1 MRATILY
8 MIAVDV
14 AGRTVASHCATGTLD
29 DFNGILE
36 RREQVRIDG
45 GIVVVMRGREAEAK
59 AGEMAT
65 AIEGYIFYEI
75 AALLVLAA
83 GVGFVG
89 LLLRQPLIVSFIAV
103 GILAGPSVLNIAQSD
118 EQIDLLAELGIAVLL
133 FLVGLKLDFNL
144 VRTLGPVA
152 LVTGLGQVVFTTV
165 FGFLIALAL
174 GLDAVTAIY
183 VAIALTFSSTIIIVK
198 LLSDKR
204 EIDSL
209 HGRIA
214 LGFLIVQDI
223 VVVVAMI
230 ALSAIGMGGAAAEG
244 ENALTEV
251 LGVLGY
257 GVAMLAFVVLF
268 IRYLANPLVE
278 RLSRAPELLVSF
290 AIGWA
295 ALLAAVGHYLGFGKE
310 LGGLLAGVS
319 LASTP
324 FREAIAARLA
334 SLRDFLLLFFFIAL
348 GASLDLSVLGASVG
362 PAIVLSLFV
371 LIGNPL
377 IVLAIMG
384 AMGYRK
390 RTGFLAGLTVAQ
402 ISEFSLIFMAMGVAI
417 GHVAEDA
424 LGLVTLVGLV
434 TIAASTYMITYSH
447 QLYGLFEPA
456 LGVFERRRKTAE
468 DADPPGAASLHD
480 VILFGLGRYG
490 LGIASALRDSGRRI
504 LGVDFS
510 PEAVRHAR
518 AQGFDVVF
526 GDATDPEFL
535 AHLPLARAD
544 WLVMAVPEHD
554 TGLTHDDPRQAL
566 LRAVRDLGFDG
577 RIAVAAHRDATAMM
591 LQAERADLILMPYR
605 DAAFAAARMI
615 TDDARAPDRIVA
627 DPEGQKEL
635 PA

>member
-1 MRATILY
+1 
-8 MIAVDV
+8 
-14 AGRTVASHCATGTLD
+14 
-29 DFNGILE
+29 
-36 RREQVRIDG
+36 
-45 GIVVVMRGREAEAK
+45 
-59 AGEMAT
+59 
-65 AIEGYIFYEI
+65 
-75 AALLVLAA
+75 
-83 GVGFVG
+83 
-89 LLLRQPLIVSFIAV
+89 V
-103 GILAGPSVLNIAQSD
+103 GIIAGPSVLNIARSD
-118 EQIDLLAELGIAVLL
+118 AQIDLLAELGIAVLL

-174 GLDAVTAIY
+174 GLDPRTAIY

-214 LGFLIVQDI
+214 LGFLIVQD
-223 VVVVAMI
+223 VVVVLAMI
-230 ALSAIGMGGAAAEG
+230 VLSAIGVGAAAEG
-244 ENALTEV
+244 QGAVVDV
-251 LGVLGY
+251 LRVIGF
-257 GVAMLAFVVLF
+257 GVAMLAFVVVF
-268 IRYLANPLVE
+268 IRYAANPLVE

-295 ALLAAVGHYLGFGKE
+295 ALLAAAGHYLGFGKE

-402 ISEFSLIFMAMGVAI
+402 ISEFSLIFMAMGVTI
-417 GHVAEDA
+417 GHVADEA

-434 TIAASTYMITYSH
+434 TIAASTYMITFSH
-447 QLYGLFEPA
+447 QIYAVFEPV
-456 LGVFERRRKTAE
+456 LGIFERKAPDRLRD
-468 DADPPGAASLHD
+468 DAPTSARPHD

-490 LGIASALRDSGRRI
+490 LGIASALRDSGKRV

-518 AQGFDVVF
+518 AEGYDVMF

-535 AHLPLARAD
+535 AHLPLRHAE
-544 WLVMAVPEHD
+544 WLVLAVPEHD
-554 TGLTHDDPRQAL
+554 MGLTHDDPRHAL
-566 LRAVRDLGFDG
+566 LRAVRDQGYAG
-577 RIAVAAHRDATAMM
+577 RVAVAAHRDATAIA
-591 LQAERADLILMPYR
+591 LAAETADLILMPYR

-615 TDDARAPDRIVA
+615 TGEARNPGLTVA
-627 DPEGQKEL
+627 DPDGQKEL
-635 PA
+635 PT

>member
-1 MRATILY
+1 MT
-8 MIAVDV
+8 
-14 AGRTVASHCATGTLD
+14 
-29 DFNGILE
+29 E
-36 RREQVRIDG
+36 
-45 GIVVVMRGREAEAK
+45 
-59 AGEMAT
+59 

-83 GVGFVG
+83 AVGFAG

-103 GILAGPSVLNIAQSD
+103 GILAGPSALDIVQSD
-118 EQIDLLAELGIAVLL
+118 VQIDLLAELGIAVLL

-152 LVTGLGQVVFTTV
+152 LVTGLGQVAFTTV

-174 GLDAVTAIY
+174 GIDTVTAIY

-204 EIDSL
+204 EIDAL

-223 VVVVAMI
+223 VVVIAMI
-230 ALSAIGMGGAAAEG
+230 ALSAIGVGGAAAG
-244 ENALTEV
+244 GDNALADV
-251 LGVLGY
+251 LTVLGY
-257 GVAMLAFVVLF
+257 GVAMLVFVILF
-268 IRYLANPLVE
+268 IRYAANPLVE
-278 RLSRAPELLVSF
+278 RLSQAPELLVSF

-348 GASLDLSVLGASVG
+348 GASLDLSVLGASVW
-362 PAIVLSLFV
+362 PALVLSLFV

-417 GHVAEDA
+417 GHVAEDG

-447 QLYGLFEPA
+447 QLYALFEPVLGLFERGNP
-456 LGVFERRRKTAE
+456 RAE
-468 DADPPGAASLHD
+468 DEDSASPGQAHD
-480 VILFGLGRYG
+480 VVLFGLGRYG
-490 LGIASALRDSGRRI
+490 MGIATELRDSGKRI

-510 PEAVRHAR
+510 PESVRHAR

-535 AHLPLARAD
+535 AHLPLARAE
-544 WLVMAVPEHD
+544 WLVMAVPEHA
-554 TGLTHDDPRQAL
+554 TGLTHDDPRHAL
-566 LRAVRDLGFDG
+566 LKAARETGFRG
-577 RIAVAAHRDATAMM
+577 RIAVAAHREASAAALRAD
-591 LQAERADLILMPYR
+591 RADLVLMPYR

-615 TDDARAPDRIVA
+615 AGEAPVPDRFSE
-627 DPEGQKEL
+627 DPDGQKEL
-635 PA
+635 LA

>member
-1 MRATILY
+1 MT
-8 MIAVDV
+8 AV
-14 AGRTVASHCATGTLD
+14 L
-29 DFNGILE
+29 
-36 RREQVRIDG
+36 
-45 GIVVVMRGREAEAK
+45 
-59 AGEMAT
+59 
-65 AIEGYIFYEI
+65 EGYLFYEI

-89 LLLRQPLIVSFIAV
+89 LILRQPLIVSFIAV
-103 GILAGPSVLNIAQSD
+103 GILAGPSVLNIARSD
-118 EQIDLLAELGIAVLL
+118 AQIDLLAELGIAVLL
-133 FLVGLKLDFNL
+133 CLVGLKLDFNL

-152 LVTGLGQVVFTTV
+152 LVTGLGQVIFTTV
-165 FGFLIALAL
+165 FGFLIGLAL
-174 GLDAVTAIY
+174 GLDPRTAIY

-223 VVVVAMI
+223 VVVLAMI
-230 ALSAIGMGGAAAEG
+230 VLSAIGVGAAAEG
-244 ENALTEV
+244 QGALTDV
-251 LGVLGY
+251 LRVIGFGL
-257 GVAMLAFVVLF
+257 AMLAFVIAF
-268 IRYLANPLVE
+268 IRYVADPLVE

-362 PAIVLSLFV
+362 PALVLSLFV

-390 RTGFLAGLTVAQ
+390 RTSFLAGLTVAQ

-417 GHVAEDA
+417 GHVANEA

-447 QLYGLFEPA
+447 QLYNVFEPV
-456 LGVFERRRKTAE
+456 LGVFERKAPDRARDDAPETAR
-468 DADPPGAASLHD
+468 PHD

-490 LGIASALRDSGRRI
+490 LGIAGALRDSGKRV

-510 PEAVRHAR
+510 PEAVRYAR
-518 AQGFDVVF
+518 AQGFDTAF

-535 AHLPLARAD
+535 AHLPLRHAD
-544 WLVMAVPEHD
+544 GLVLAVPEHD
-554 TGLTHDDPRQAL
+554 MGLTHDDPRHAL
-566 LRAVRDLGFDG
+566 LRAVRDQGFEG
-577 RIAVAAHRDATAMM
+577 QVAVAAHRDATAEA
-591 LQAERADLILMPYR
+591 LAAETADLILMPYR
-605 DAAFAAARMI
+605 DAAVAAARMI
-615 TDDARAPDRIVA
+615 TGEAQDPGPAASDPD
-627 DPEGQKEL
+627 GQKEL
-635 PA
+635 LA

>member
-1 MRATILY
+1 MT
-8 MIAVDV
+8 
-14 AGRTVASHCATGTLD
+14 
-29 DFNGILE
+29 
-36 RREQVRIDG
+36 
-45 GIVVVMRGREAEAK
+45 
-59 AGEMAT
+59 T

-83 GVGFVG
+83 GAGFVG

-103 GILAGPSVLNIAQSD
+103 GILAGPSVLDLAQSD
-118 EQIDLLAELGIAVLL
+118 EQIDLLAELGIALLL
-133 FLVGLKLDFNL
+133 FLVGLKLDFKL

-152 LVTGLGQVVFTTV
+152 LVTGLGQVAFTTV

-204 EIDSL
+204 EIDAL

-214 LGFLIVQDI
+214 LGFLIVQDV

-230 ALSAIGMGGAAAEG
+230 ALSAIGVGGAAGGDGAIG
-244 ENALTEV
+244 DV
-251 LGVLGY
+251 LRVLGY
-257 GVAMLAFVVLF
+257 GLAMLAFVVLF
-268 IRYLANPLVE
+268 IRYVANPLVE
-278 RLSRAPELLVSF
+278 RLSQAPELLVSF

-319 LASTP
+319 IASTP

-377 IVLAIMG
+377 IVLVIMG

-417 GHVAEDA
+417 GHVAEEA

-447 QLYGLFEPA
+447 QLYRVFEPV
-456 LGVFERRRKTAE
+456 LGVFERRRAE
-468 DADPPGAASLHD
+468 AGEEGDGDAAREHD
-480 VILFGLGRYG
+480 VVLFGLGRYG
-490 LGIASALRDSGRRI
+490 LGIATALRDGGKRI

-518 AQGFDVVF
+518 AQGFDAVF

-535 AHLPLARAD
+535 AHLPLKSAV
-544 WLVMAVPEHD
+544 WLVLAVPEHD
-554 TGLTHDDPRQAL
+554 TGLTHDDPRHAL
-566 LRAVRDLGFDG
+566 LKAVRELGFEG
-577 RIAVAAHRDATAMM
+577 KIAVAAQREATADA
-591 LQAERADLILMPYR
+591 LRAERADLVLMPYR

-615 TDDARAPDRIVA
+615 AGGARAPEHA
-627 DPEGQKEL
+627 PEDPGGQKEL

>member
-1 MRATILY
+1 MT
-8 MIAVDV
+8 
-14 AGRTVASHCATGTLD
+14 
-29 DFNGILE
+29 
-36 RREQVRIDG
+36 
-45 GIVVVMRGREAEAK
+45 
-59 AGEMAT
+59 T
-65 AIEGYIFYEI
+65 AIESYIFYEI

-83 GVGFVG
+83 GVGFLG

-103 GILAGPSVLNIAQSD
+103 GILAGPSVLDIARSD
-118 EQIDLLAELGIAVLL
+118 EQIDLLAELGIALLL
-133 FLVGLKLDFNL
+133 FLVGLKLDFKL

-152 LVTGLGQVVFTTV
+152 LVTGLGQVFFTTV
-165 FGFLIALAL
+165 FGFLIGLAL
-174 GLDAVTAIY
+174 GLDARTAFY

-204 EIDSL
+204 EIDAL

-214 LGFLIVQDI
+214 LGFLIVQDV

-230 ALSAIGMGGAAAEG
+230 ALSAIGVGGAAGEG
-244 ENALTEV
+244 GALGDV
-251 LGVLGY
+251 LQVLAY
-257 GVAMLAFVVLF
+257 GLAMLGFVVVF
-268 IRYLANPLVE
+268 IRYIADPLVE

-295 ALLAAVGHYLGFGKE
+295 AFLAALGHYLGFGKE

-348 GASLDLSVLGASVG
+348 GASLDLSVLGESVV
-362 PAIVLSLFV
+362 PALVLALFV

-402 ISEFSLIFMAMGVAI
+402 ISEFSLIFMAMGVAV
-417 GHVAEDA
+417 GHVAEEA

-447 QLYGLFEPA
+447 RIYEVFEPV
-456 LGVFERRRKTAE
+456 LGVFERRNPTAE
-468 DADPPGAASLHD
+468 DASGADDLRPHD
-480 VILFGLGRYG
+480 VIVFGLGRYG
-490 LGIASALRDSGRRI
+490 LGIAAALQESGKRI

-518 AQGFDVVF
+518 AQGYDVVF

-544 WLVMAVPEHD
+544 WLVLAVPEHD
-554 TGLTHDDPRQAL
+554 TGLSHDDPRHAL
-566 LRAVRDLGFDG
+566 LKSVRALGYPG
-577 RIAVAAHRDATAMM
+577 RIAVAAHREVSIGE
-591 LQAERADLILMPYR
+591 LQAHRADLVLMPYR
-605 DAAFAAARMI
+605 DAAYAAARMI
-615 TDDARAPDRIVA
+615 TGDTAAPGRLPE
-627 DPEGQKEL
+627 DPAGQKEL

>member
-1 MRATILY
+1 MTA
-8 MIAVDV
+8 
-14 AGRTVASHCATGTLD
+14 
-29 DFNGILE
+29 
-36 RREQVRIDG
+36 
-45 GIVVVMRGREAEAK
+45 
-59 AGEMAT
+59 
-65 AIEGYIFYEI
+65 AIEGYLFYEI

-83 GVGFVG
+83 GVGFLG
-89 LLLRQPLIVSFIAV
+89 LMLRQPLIVSFIAV
-103 GILAGPSVLNIAQSD
+103 GILAGPSVLGIARSD

-133 FLVGLKLDFNL
+133 FLVGLKLDFGL

-152 LVTGLGQVVFTTV
+152 LVTGLGQVVFTTI
-165 FGFLIALAL
+165 FGFFIGLAL
-174 GLDAVTAIY
+174 GLDTRTALY

-214 LGFLIVQDI
+214 LGFLIVQD
-223 VVVVAMI
+223 VVVVIAMI
-230 ALSAIGMGGAAAEG
+230 ALSAIGVGAAADG
-244 ENALTEV
+244 AGAAGDV
-251 LGVLGY
+251 LRVLGY
-257 GVAMLAFVVLF
+257 GLAMLIGVILF

-324 FREAIAARLA
+324 FREAIASRLA

-377 IVLAIMG
+377 IVLIIMG

-402 ISEFSLIFMAMGVAI
+402 ISEFSLIFMAMGVSI
-417 GHVAEDA
+417 GHVSDEA

-447 QLYGLFEPA
+447 ELYAFFEPV
-456 LGVFERRRKTAE
+456 LGIFERPGGTAE
-468 DADPPGAASLHD
+468 PDSGPESERPHD

-490 LGIASALRDSGRRI
+490 LGIASVLRDGGQRI

-510 PEAVRHAR
+510 PQAVRNAR
-518 AQGFDVVF
+518 AQGYDVVF

-535 AHLPLARAD
+535 AHLPLESAR

-554 TGLTHDDPRQAL
+554 TGLTHDDPRRGL
-566 LRAVRDLGFDG
+566 LRAAHDLGFRG
-577 RIAVAAHRDATAMM
+577 KIAVAAHRDATGETLTA
-591 LQAERADLILMPYR
+591 AGADLVLMPYR

-615 TDDARAPDRIVA
+615 ADGVAAPRPA
-627 DPEGQKEL
+627 ASDPDGQKEL
-635 PA
+635 PV

>member
-1 MRATILY
+1 MTA
-8 MIAVDV
+8 
-14 AGRTVASHCATGTLD
+14 
-29 DFNGILE
+29 
-36 RREQVRIDG
+36 
-45 GIVVVMRGREAEAK
+45 
-59 AGEMAT
+59 

-83 GVGFVG
+83 GVGFIG

-103 GILAGPSVLNIAQSD
+103 GILAGPSVFDIARSD

-133 FLVGLKLDFNL
+133 FLVGLKLDFKL

-152 LVTGLGQVVFTTV
+152 LMTGLGQVVFTTV
-165 FGFLIALAL
+165 FGYLIALGL
-174 GLDAVTAIY
+174 GLDTLSAFY

-223 VVVVAMI
+223 VVVIAMI
-230 ALSAIGMGGAAAEG
+230 VLSAVGVG
-244 ENALTEV
+244 EAGDDALTGV
-251 LGVLGY
+251 LSVLGY
-257 GVAMLAFVVLF
+257 GLAMLAAVAVFVRF
-268 IRYLANPLVE
+268 IADPVVE

-295 ALLAAVGHYLGFGKE
+295 ALLAAIGHYLGFGKE

-324 FREAIAARLA
+324 FREAIAARLSA
-334 SLRDFLLLFFFIAL
+334 LRDFLLLFFFIAL
-348 GASLDLSVLGASVG
+348 GASLDLSVLGDAVG
-362 PAIVLSLFV
+362 PALVLSLFV

-390 RTGFLAGLTVAQ
+390 RIGFLAGLTVAQ
-402 ISEFSLIFMAMGVAI
+402 ISEFSLIFMAMGVSL

-447 QLYGLFEPA
+447 ALYDWLEPA
-456 LGVFERRRKTAE
+456 LGIFERHDARFARE
-468 DADPPGAASLHD
+468 DAPHGARPHD

-490 LGIASALRDSGRRI
+490 LGIAGALRAAGLRV

-510 PEAVRHAR
+510 PEAIRHAR
-518 AQGFDVVF
+518 IEGYDVLF

-535 AHLPLARAD
+535 AHLPLSHAT
-544 WLVMAVPEHD
+544 WLVLAVPDHD
-554 TGLTHDDPRQAL
+554 TGLTHDDPRKAL
-566 LRAVRDLGFDG
+566 VRNARDLGYQG
-577 RIAVAAHRDATAMM
+577 RVAVTAQGAASAAALTSVDV
-591 LQAERADLILMPYR
+591 DLVMMPYR
-605 DAAFAAARMI
+605 DAALAAARMI
-615 TDDARAPDRIVA
+615 LDGRPTSRPAPV
-627 DPEGQKEL
+627 DPLGQQEL
-635 PA
+635 LA